1 MATLTEKLAVI
12 TDNLKKAQEAYDK
25 AVSNK
30 ESSTI
35 IAAEKATL
43 DEAQK
48 AYDLAAPQRSD
59 VAGANKSGVQTAAE
73 YGISEALLN
82 DPTYGAELSAVYAF
96 FKTNN
101 VGAALEALFKTK
113 YYTTLSGTV
122 RSRLKEKTTQN
133 EVYKDNLKKYGL
145 SSRKRL
151 VSSGIKMSQ
160 TEFDELVAKAYDLGM
175 DDNQLDQFLL
185 TSGKIT
191 GFGGSVLGDTSAL
204 KNYAASFGV
213 SNYLNS
219 NYWEQKQK
227 DLFAGTVTID
237 DIQAEIRMKSA
248 SAFPSYADQIG
259 NGVSV
264 DSIASAY
271 KGAMANILEIDQDS
285 ITYNDPRLRQ
295 ALQAVGPD
303 GKPTTKPLWQFE
315 RELRTTKEWEYTNNA
330 RDTMDSMS
338 MKVLRDM
345 GLA

>member
-1 MATLTEKLAVI
+1 MAVSENIATLTN
-12 TDNLKKAQEAYDK
+12 NLETAREAYNR

-30 ESSTI
+30 ESTTI
-35 IAAEKATL
+35 ITAAKARL
-43 DEAQK
+43 DAAQQ
-48 AYDLAAPQRSD
+48 AYDSATSQPAII
-59 VAGANKSGVQTAAE
+59 GKSGIETAAN

-82 DPTYGAELSAVYAF
+82 DPVYGSELSAVYAF
-96 FKTNN
+96 FKSNN

-113 YYTTLSGTV
+113 YYTNLSGTV
-122 RSRLKEKTTQN
+122 RARLKEKNTQN
-133 EVYKDNLKKYGL
+133 PVYLDSLQKYGM
-145 SSRKRL
+145 SARKRL

-160 TEFDELVAKAYDLGM
+160 TEFNELVQTAYDSGM
-175 DDNQLDQFLL
+175 DDNQLDQLLL

-191 GFGGSVLGDTSAL
+191 GFGGNVLGDTSAL

-213 SNYLNS
+213 DSYLNKA
-219 NYWEQKQK
+219 YWEQKQK
-227 DLFAGTVTID
+227 DLFAGTTTTD

-248 SAFPSYADQIG
+248 SAFPAYAEQIN

-271 KGAMANILEIDQDS
+271 KGAISTILEKDPDS
-285 ITYNDPRLRQ
+285 VTYNDPHLRK

-303 GKPTTKPLWQFE
+303 GKPITKPLWQFE
-315 RELRTTKEWEYTNNA
+315 RELRATKEWEYTNNA
-330 RDTMDSMS
+330 RDTMDTMS

>member
-1 MATLTEKLAVI
+1 MAESENIATLTN
-12 TDNLKKAQEAYDK
+12 NLQTAKEAYDR

-35 IAAEKATL
+35 IAAAKARF

-48 AYDLAAPQRSD
+48 AYDLATSQR
-59 VAGANKSGVQTAAE
+59 ANVTDNKGIETAAN

-82 DPTYGAELSAVYAF
+82 DPVYGTELSAVYAL
-96 FKTNN
+96 FKSNN

-113 YYTTLSGTV
+113 YYTNLSGTV

-133 EVYKDNLKKYGL
+133 PVYLDSLQKYGM
-145 SSRKRL
+145 SARKRL

-160 TEFDELVAKAYDLGM
+160 TEFDELIQKAYDSGM

-185 TSGKIT
+185 TSGKVT

-204 KNYAASFGV
+204 KNYASSFGV
-213 SNYLNS
+213 DSYLNKT
-219 NYWEQKQK
+219 YWEQKQK
-227 DLFAGTVTID
+227 DLFAGTTTID

-248 SAFPSYADQIG
+248 SAFPAYAEQIN

-264 DSIASAY
+264 DSLSSAY
-271 KGAMANILEIDQDS
+271 KGAIANTLEVDPDS
-285 ITYNDPRLRQ
+285 VTYNNPYLRR

-303 GKPTTKPLWQFE
+303 GKPTVVPVWQFE
-315 RELRTTKEWEYTNNA
+315 RDLRSTKEWEYTDNA
-330 RDTMDSMS
+330 IAYTDNVSMR
-338 MKVLRDM
+338 VLRDM
-345 GLA
+345 GLV